1 MTDLPVS
8 STRFPVGLE
17 EGEDGFTIVHS
28 LSLPG
33 CSSDGPSVD
42 DALAAFPAALGQWL
56 DFLQSLGQPVPDRSE
71 ELDVVVVEWI
81 ASFGSL
87 ATGESTVCFEADHPA
102 LTDQEIYRGLNS
114 LGALR
119 GRLLPLIRRER
130 NQDLEALG
138 DADWNVRIVLEELAR
153 AQWWTLTR
161 LGASPLADVPRS
173 TVARLDT
180 AMALIVRQMTELG
193 PEDRDR
199 VVHIDGEEWT
209 PRKVLRRQLWLE
221 WTLGGAALDALLKP
235 RAFTS

>member
-1 MTDLPVS
+1 MTARSGS

-28 LSLPG
+28 LTLPG
-33 CSSDGPSVD
+33 CSSEGGSVD
-42 DALAAFPAALGQWL
+42 EALAAFPAALGEWL
-56 DFLQSLGQPVPDRSE
+56 GLLESLGEEIPDRDT

-81 ASFGSL
+81 RADGSL
-87 ATGESTVCFEADHPA
+87 AGRESTVCFQADHRP
-102 LTDQEIYRGLNS
+102 LTDEEIFRGLHL

-119 GRLLPLIRRER
+119 GNLLPLIRRER
-130 NQDLEALG
+130 DEDLAALG

-161 LGASPLADVPRS
+161 LGASPLAEVPGS

-180 AMALIVRQMTELG
+180 AMALVVRQLTELG
-193 PEDRDR
+193 PDERDR
-199 VVHIDGEEWT
+199 VVLIDGEEWT

-221 WTLGGAALDALLKP
+221 WTLGGAALDSLRTP
-235 RAFTS
+235 GAFT